1 MNGSNRPTG
10 GALTALHVH
19 LIGGSVCAVLAA
31 LAWFTCLGP
40 VLAARSEARAQ
51 RIAIAQQQREADE
64 LGNQVVQVER
74 LISRARYEEQQSPLR
89 LEAVERINRRLSE
102 VSELAADTGLDVSV
116 IQPGQ
121 VRSQPRFEIVP
132 IRLEG
137 SGTFRKTALFLHA
150 VHATFPDMGVAAV
163 QVTGRPND
171 AAGVADFA
179 LTLVWYAAP
188 GRAQPRTAEVAPA
201 TR

>member
-1 MNGSNRPTG
+1 MNGPARPTG

-31 LAWFTCLGP
+31 VAWFTCLGP

-51 RIAIAQQQREADE
+51 RVAIAQQQREAEE
-64 LGNQVVQVER
+64 LRNKVVTARR

-89 LEAVERINRRLSE
+89 LETVERTNLRLSE
-102 VSELAADTGLDVSV
+102 VSELAAKTGLDVSV

-137 SGTFRKTALFLHA
+137 TGSFRKTAMFLHA
-150 VHATFPDMGVAAV
+150 VHQTFPDMGVGAV
-163 QVTGRPND
+163 EVRHRPSDTG
-171 AAGVADFA
+171 GLADFA
-179 LTLVWYAAP
+179 LRLVWYAAP
-188 GRAQPRTAEVAPA
+188 HRAPPRTAEAGS
-201 TR
+201 